1 MFYPNADTRYV
12 VIFGNPLKQ
21 TLSPLLHNTVFESKK
36 MNNLYYP
43 LEIQSFD
50 DLSKALKTMHVFNV
64 IGANVTMPYKEKV
77 IELLDG
83 LDKSAEQCGAV
94 NTVVTTEKGLIGY
107 NTDGMGFL
115 NSFMEEFNV
124 SPEGKTL
131 LLIGAGGA
139 AKAVVFAF
147 LNAGVSKV
155 IVYNN
160 SQTRA
165 MSLLERVEKFFPG
178 KCEWRPLN
186 NKPVPPEGIAEADII
201 INATKVGM
209 KGEAEGQSLVLPDSF
224 RPGQFVCDVVY
235 NPPET
240 KLLADAKKAGCKI
253 LSGDGMLVYQAA
265 AAFKLWF
272 GKGSDVKLMKGAL
285 ESYFKC
291 F

>member
-1 MFYPNADTRYV
+1 
-12 VIFGNPLKQ
+12 
-21 TLSPLLHNTVFESKK
+21 
-36 MNNLYYP
+36 
-43 LEIQSFD
+43 
-50 DLSKALKTMHVFNV
+50 
-64 IGANVTMPYKEKV
+64 MPYKEKV

-115 NSFMEEFNV
+115 NSFIEEFKV

-139 AKAVVFAF
+139 AKAVAFAF
-147 LNAGVSKV
+147 LNAGVSKI

-160 SQTRA
+160 SQSRA
-165 MSLLERVEKFFPG
+165 MSLVERVEKFFPG

-186 NKPVPPEGIAEADII
+186 KKPVPPDGIAEADII
-201 INATKVGM
+201 VNATKVGM
-209 KGEAEGQSLVLPDSF
+209 KGEMEDQSLVLPDSF
-224 RPGQFVCDVVY
+224 HPGQLVCDVIY

-240 KLLADAKKAGCKI
+240 KLLADAKKAGCKT

-272 GKGSDVKLMKGAL
+272 GIDSDVELMKRTFKN
-285 ESYFKC
+285 YFG